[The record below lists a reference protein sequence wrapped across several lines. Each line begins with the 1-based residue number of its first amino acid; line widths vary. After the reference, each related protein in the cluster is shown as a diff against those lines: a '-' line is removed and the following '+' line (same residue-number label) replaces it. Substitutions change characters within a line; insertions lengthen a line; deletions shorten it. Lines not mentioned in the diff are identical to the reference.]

1 MLDNSVTV
9 RQYHADNG
17 RFADNVFINDVRQ
30 QGQIISYCGVG
41 VHHQNG
47 IAKKII
53 RYVTEQARKMLLHGC
68 SRWPSGVMTA
78 L

>member
-30 QGQIISYCGVG
+30 QGQTISYCGIG
-41 VHHQNG
+41 AQHQNG
-47 IAKKII
+47 ITEKRI
-53 RYVTEQARKMLLHGC
+53 RDVMEQARKILLHRC
-68 SRWPSGVMTA
+68 SR
-78 L
+78 